1 MEQTLPQRVVAF
13 LNDLEAFRKAL
24 RLYPQGHP
32 ALKPAETRLRQDLQG
47 LGEVPYARL
56 VLNPDRVFWGEVE
69 VALPSESPGHK
80 LVQTLFQLGLVVME
94 MTFPQAEEGVVAL
107 AGTLASLGENPREE
121 DRQSLLEA
129 AASLSGV
136 ELFPLE
142 LSSVQI
148 IDEDAVQQKD
158 GHRMAWPRLAKM
170 LADGLFAWPG
180 KLKEGLL
187 DASSVVAVANQL
199 PDPGPLF
206 EYLFQAVEK
215 VLVQSPKPQRP
226 LLLSELRLF
235 LADLFRLLQ
244 PEGRARA
251 VAAFL
256 RQPSLAALQTE
267 REPMLP
273 WEVLL
278 DGVEI
283 LLLEGEPVPQAIQR
297 MLFRLASPEADQS
310 MRVSSELILRARQ
323 LLARLPLEGEF
334 ATQLPTPPARLPQG
348 WPGQPWARELSASLT
363 PEEVRAHLVRT
374 LGEMVTLWPGH
385 EAGEA
390 AASYMGKLF
399 VEAIGEADYPT
410 AQRLA
415 PLVGSS
421 RNVQLQEKSL
431 QEAVAATVAAM
442 AAADQ
447 QTHPLLTAILS
458 ALGERALPAIL
469 EALAQEERLVVRKR
483 LLEVVLRYGSHA
495 IPHLRLRLED
505 DRWYVVRN
513 AIFLLRRLGDRT
525 VVPALKRLL
534 SSCRPQVAEEIL
546 KTLVAFQEPDW
557 LTILRKELN
566 SEDDERVKA
575 ACNVASKIRHPG
587 VVRMLVERLHHQFGM
602 KLREPLTFD
611 LIRALGRLRDGK
623 ALPVLQELLEL
634 KQWRYPFSLEPIRKE
649 AAAAIAQ
656 LESPEAQRL
665 AGALAAGK
673 NKALAEAVRRGLA
686 STTRGEEEEE

>member
-1 MEQTLPQRVVAF
+1 M
-13 LNDLEAFRKAL
+13 

-32 ALKPAETRLRQDLQG
+32 ALKPAETRLRQDLQE
-47 LGEVPYARL
+47 LGEVPWARL
-56 VLNPDRVFWGEVE
+56 VLNPDRVFWGEHE
-69 VALPSESPGHK
+69 VTLPSESPGRK
-80 LVQTLFQLGLVVME
+80 LVQMLFQLGLAVLE

-107 AGTLASLGENPREE
+107 AGKLASLGETPREE

-129 AASLSGV
+129 AASLPGV

-158 GHRMAWPRLAKM
+158 GHRMVWPQLAKM
-170 LADGLFAWPG
+170 LADGAFAGPG

-187 DASSVVAVANQL
+187 DATSVVAVANQL

-206 EYLFQAVEK
+206 EYLFQTVKEL
-215 VLVQSPKPQRP
+215 LVQSPQTQRR
-226 LLLSELRLF
+226 LFLSELRLF

-256 RQPSLAALQTE
+256 HQPSLAALQTE
-267 REPMLP
+267 REPLIP

-278 DGVEI
+278 DGVE
-283 LLLEGEPVPQAIQR
+283 LLLLVGEPVPEAIQR
-297 MLFRLASPEADQS
+297 MLFQLASPEANQS
-310 MRVSSELILRARQ
+310 MKAPSELILRARQ
-323 LLARLPLEGEF
+323 LLARLPLESEF

-363 PEEVRAHLVRT
+363 PEEIRAHLVRA
-374 LGEMVTLWPGH
+374 LGEMLTLWPGH

-390 AASYMGKLF
+390 AASYMEKLF
-399 VEAIGEADYPT
+399 VEAVREADYPT

-421 RNVQLQEKSL
+421 RNVHLQEKSL

-442 AAADQ
+442 AAADRQ
-447 QTHPLLTAILS
+447 AHPLLIAILS
-458 ALGERALPAIL
+458 GLGERALPAIL
-469 EALAQEERLVVRKR
+469 EALDQEERLVVRKR

-495 IPHLRLRLED
+495 IPYLRSRLED

-525 VVPALKRLL
+525 SVPALRGLL
-534 SSCRPQVAEEIL
+534 PNCRPQVAAEIL
-546 KTLVAFQEPDW
+546 KTLVAFEEPDW
-557 LTILRKELN
+557 LPVLRKELE

-575 ACNVASKIRHPG
+575 ALNVASKIRHPG
-587 VVRMLVERLHHQFGM
+587 VVRVLVNRLRQQFGM
-602 KLREPLTFD
+602 KLREPLTLD
-611 LIRALGRLRDGK
+611 LIRSLGRLRDGR

-634 KQWRYPFSLEPIRKE
+634 KQWRYPFSLELIRKE
-649 AAAAIAQ
+649 AASAIAQ
-656 LESPEAQRL
+656 LDSPEAQRL

-673 NKALAEAVRRGLA
+673 DKALAEAVRRGLA
-686 STTRGEEEEE
+686 STTKAEEEEE